1 MDVDRGGMMAA
12 GPPSVAAF
20 AEQARQWLESRAP
33 RRTADSAPEWGDGE
47 FSVVV
52 FHDASDEAELA
63 VLQAYQAWHREKV
76 AAGFGAI
83 AVPSGYG
90 GLGLTK
96 AHEAAFKELE
106 AEFDV
111 PRDHEVLAVTSG
123 LIAPTIEEYGT
134 DEQRA
139 RFCRMFFQ
147 LDALCCQL
155 FSEPGAGSDLAG
167 LACKATRDGDEWILE
182 GQKVW
187 TSTAR
192 LAQYGFAICRTD
204 PDVPKHAGMTAF
216 LVPLDAGGIE
226 IRPIRQMTGGASF
239 NEVFLS
245 GVRVSDDLRVGPLGA
260 GWKVALTVLG
270 HERAVSG
277 SSRRGGGFDELLM
290 LARHLG
296 RTDEPM
302 MRQGLAR
309 AFEMKRVR
317 EWTRSRAAAQAKAT
331 GSSGPGGSIGK
342 LLWTQAMRQTS
353 DLAGELLGP
362 SLTADTGEWGTFA
375 WNEHLL
381 GAPGYRIAGGSDE
394 IQRNIIGERV
404 LGLPGEPRV
413 DRDQTF
419 AELARG
425 VRRD

>member
-1 MDVDRGGMMAA
+1 MTA
-12 GPPSVAAF
+12 GAPSVTTF
-20 AEQARQWLESRAP
+20 ADQGRQWLESRAP
-33 RRTADSAPEWGDGE
+33 RRTADSAPEWGEGE

-83 AVPSGYG
+83 AVPRDYG

-96 AHEAAFKELE
+96 AHDAAFKELE

-123 LIAPTIEEYGT
+123 LIAPTIDEYGT
-134 DEQRA
+134 EEQRA
-139 RFCRMFFQ
+139 RFCRQFFQ

-167 LACKATRDGDEWILE
+167 LACKATRDGDEWVLD

-192 LAQYGFAICRTD
+192 LAQFGFAICRTD

-245 GVRVSDDLRVGPLGA
+245 G
-260 GWKVALTVLG
+260 
-270 HERAVSG
+270 
-277 SSRRGGGFDELLM
+277 
-290 LARHLG
+290 
-296 RTDEPM
+296 
-302 MRQGLAR
+302 
-309 AFEMKRVR
+309 
-317 EWTRSRAAAQAKAT
+317 
-331 GSSGPGGSIGK
+331 
-342 LLWTQAMRQTS
+342 
-353 DLAGELLGP
+353 
-362 SLTADTGEWGTFA
+362 
-375 WNEHLL
+375 
-381 GAPGYRIAGGSDE
+381 
-394 IQRNIIGERV
+394 
-404 LGLPGEPRV
+404 
-413 DRDQTF
+413 
-419 AELARG
+419 
-425 VRRD
+425 

>member
-1 MDVDRGGMMAA
+1 MTA
-12 GPPSVAAF
+12 GAPSVTTF
-20 AEQARQWLESRAP
+20 ADQGRQWLESRAP
-33 RRTADSAPEWGDGE
+33 RRTADSAPEWGEGE

-83 AVPSGYG
+83 AVPRDYG

-96 AHEAAFKELE
+96 AHDAAFKELE

-123 LIAPTIEEYGT
+123 LIAPTIDEYGT
-134 DEQRA
+134 EEQRA
-139 RFCRMFFQ
+139 RFCRQFFQ

-167 LACKATRDGDEWILE
+167 LACKATRDGDEWVLD

-192 LAQYGFAICRTD
+192 LAQFGFAICRTD

-239 NEVFLS
+239 NEVCLS
-245 GVRVSDDLRVGPLGA
+245 GVRVSDDLRIGPLGA

-290 LARHLG
+290 LARHLR

-302 MRQGLAR
+302 IRQGLAR

-317 EWTRSRAAAQAKAT
+317 EWTRARAAAQAKAT

-342 LLWTQAMRQTS
+342 LMWTQAMCQTS

-362 SLTADTGEWGTFA
+362 ALAANTGEWGTFA

-419 AELARG
+419 AELVRG
-425 VRRD
+425 VRRN

>member
-1 MDVDRGGMMAA
+1 MAA

>member
-1 MDVDRGGMMAA
+1 MTA
-12 GPPSVAAF
+12 GAPSVTTF
-20 AEQARQWLESRAP
+20 ADQGRQWLESRAP
-33 RRTADSAPEWGDGE
+33 RRTADSAPEWGEGE

-83 AVPSGYG
+83 AVPRDYG

-96 AHEAAFKELE
+96 AHDAAFKELE

-123 LIAPTIEEYGT
+123 LIAPTIDEYGT
-134 DEQRA
+134 EEQRA
-139 RFCRMFFQ
+139 RFCRQFFQ

-167 LACKATRDGDEWILE
+167 LACKATRDGDEWVLD

-192 LAQYGFAICRTD
+192 LAQFGFAICRTD

-245 GVRVSDDLRVGPLGA
+245 GVRVSDDLRIGPLGA

-290 LARHLG
+290 LARHLR

-302 MRQGLAR
+302 IRQGLAR

-317 EWTRSRAAAQAKAT
+317 EWTRARAAAQAKAT

-342 LLWTQAMRQTS
+342 LMWTQTMCQTS

-362 SLTADTGEWGTFA
+362 ALAANTGEWGTFA

-419 AELARG
+419 AELVRG
-425 VRRD
+425 VRRN